1 MEIAFMLNDRPAPP
15 EPAPADLPFLHS
27 SRRRSLGWWPLR
39 QPGFRLF
46 RALFWQTLPRALRR
60 GLLGLMSRSKSAPLA
75 IDAPAAEPICV
86 VGLLSSRSG
95 IGEAGRLTGHAL
107 ATLGYDVRWVDI
119 TDMPMT
125 APQWPPLEPG
135 SGTIILHFNPDN
147 LCALLTMLGR
157 SELRGKRIIGY
168 WAWELPR
175 LPDHWLPALADVD
188 EVWVPSRFVADAVRP
203 HTEKPVRIVPHPVA
217 SRRAG
222 TPRRLRFGIGG
233 DFVALVMFNATSF
246 PRKNVMA
253 AVEAFRLAF
262 EGADGRRLVVK
273 VTDAEYGPE
282 EMRELRGAIGDARNI
297 CVDARDMDDRERLD
311 FIASADALISLHH
324 SEGFGLVLA
333 EAMLA
338 RVPVI
343 ATAWS
348 GNLDFMDE
356 DSALLVPFRLTPAID
371 PRGFYGAD
379 QDWAEPDVAVAARY
393 LRALADAPSR
403 FAPMRERAHAKAH
416 DLLGLAAFGRSMA
429 ETFPADP
436 RRRRLESPIR
446 TAGAGRRSAS

>member
-1 MEIAFMLNDRPAPP
+1 MLLARNDLPAPP
-15 EPAPADLPFLHS
+15 EPAPADLPFLHP

-46 RALFWQTLPRALRR
+46 RAMIWRALPRALRKS
-60 GLLGLMSRSKSAPLA
+60 LLDLLSRPGNAPLA
-75 IDAPAAEPICV
+75 VDAPAVEPICL

-119 TDMPMT
+119 SDMSMT
-125 APQWPPLEPG
+125 AGPYPPLEPG
-135 SGTIILHFNPDN
+135 RGTIVLHFNPDN
-147 LCALLTMLGR
+147 LGTQLTMLGR
-157 SELRGKRIIGY
+157 SRLSGNRIIGY

-175 LPDHWLPALADVD
+175 IPDHWVPAFADVD

-203 HTEKPVRIVPHPVA
+203 FTMKPVRVVPHPVA
-217 SRRAG
+217 SRREG
-222 TPRRLRFGIGG
+222 TSRRLRSRSCG

-262 EGADGRRLVVK
+262 GDADGRQLVVK
-273 VTDAEYGPE
+273 VADVEHAQE
-282 EMRELRGAIGDARNI
+282 EMDELRAAVRGHRNI
-297 CVDARDMDDRERLD
+297 RVDERDMDDSERLD

-379 QDWAEPDVAVAARY
+379 QDWAEPDVAVAANY
-393 LRALADAPSR
+393 LRELADAPSR
-403 FAPMRERAHAKAH
+403 FAPMRARAHAKAN

-429 ETFPADP
+429 EIFPAGD
-436 RRRRLESPIR
+436 RRPF
-446 TAGAGRRSAS
+446 